1 MEKIILDNPWILLA
15 LVAWMIPWKGWA
27 LWRAARNGQHGWFV
41 VLLIVNTLAILEII
55 YILFF
60 SRKKIQKEEVQ
71 PEPQPKIKITHNLQK
86 PKLTL

>member
-27 LWRAARNGQHGWFV
+27 LWRAA
-41 VLLIVNTLAILEII
+41 LAILEII